1 MTLLQIRVPRRHKS
15 MMIETLGYLTCF
27 VCKIN
32 VLKVRIGRY
41 NGQGTRHRQGTEL
54 GKYKVRIGNSIL

>member
-1 MTLLQIRVPRRHKS
+1 